1 MESMPAEPESKIQRR
16 GKVAVEHR
24 SGYALA
30 AWFLEEIANLREV
43 KKIAEDIEEPL
54 RTLILSQPDEL
65 TREEFLMKGGDWWKL
80 LELEERDLMPEPRRS
95 RKRH

>member
-30 AWFLEEIANLREV
+30 AWFLEEIANLREI
-43 KKIAEDIEEPL
+43 KKSL
-54 RTLILSQPDEL
+54 RTLKNLSVHSYCPNP
-65 TREEFLMKGGDWWKL
+65 TK
-80 LELEERDLMPEPRRS
+80 
-95 RKRH
+95 